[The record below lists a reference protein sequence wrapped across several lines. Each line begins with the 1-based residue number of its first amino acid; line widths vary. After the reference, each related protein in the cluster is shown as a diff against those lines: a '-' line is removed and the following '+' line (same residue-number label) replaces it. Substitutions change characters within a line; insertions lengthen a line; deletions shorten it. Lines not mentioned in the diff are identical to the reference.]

1 MKVLTV
7 LLFFTFTVQASAQ
20 TLAEAARK
28 ERARQKTVV
37 GQSKGIFTNATAA
50 AAAHAAPA
58 APGAPATPAA
68 ATAAADA
75 SKPAGPV
82 DRQGHDENYWK
93 DLFQKARDAS
103 KLADEK
109 FQLQEAKVKDLNTQL
124 LRQSDIYNRENVLGP
139 QITAAKKELDA
150 TKLES
155 EKAKS
160 KISDLEQELRSA
172 GGMPGWA
179 R

>member
-20 TLAEAARK
+20 TLAEAARR

-50 AAAHAAPA
+50 AAGRAAPATSA

-68 ATAAADA
+68 ATSA
-75 SKPAGPV
+75 AGPV
-82 DRQGHDENYWK
+82 DRQGHDEKYWK

-103 KLADEK
+103 KLADDK

-139 QITAAKKELDA
+139 QITAAQKELDA